1 MSANDHRRGLIL
13 AFYLHSILLCVR
25 NSDPYFIS
33 HRIYC
38 MKIYITNEP
47 TVAEI
52 YGRILKLI
60 KSVDTNPKLL
70 FGTISYLILVM
81 VYAVSN
87 L

>member
-1 MSANDHRRGLIL
+1 
-13 AFYLHSILLCVR
+13 
-25 NSDPYFIS
+25 
-33 HRIYC
+33 
-38 MKIYITNEP
+38 MKIYITKEP
-47 TVAEI
+47 TISEV

-81 VYAVSN
+81 MYAATN

>member
-1 MSANDHRRGLIL
+1 MSADDHRTGLIL
-13 AFYLHSILLCVR
+13 VFNCTLFLCLR
-25 NSDPYFIS
+25 NIDPYFKPD
-33 HRIYC
+33 RIEC
-38 MKIYITNEP
+38 MKIYITKEP

-70 FGTISYLILVM
+70 FGTISYLILVI
-81 VYAVSN
+81 VYAVTN

>member
-1 MSANDHRRGLIL
+1 
-13 AFYLHSILLCVR
+13 
-25 NSDPYFIS
+25 
-33 HRIYC
+33 
-38 MKIYITNEP
+38 MKIYITKEP
-47 TVAEI
+47 TVSVL

-81 VYAVSN
+81 VYAIIN

>member
-1 MSANDHRRGLIL
+1 MSADDHRTGLIL
-13 AFYLHSILLCVR
+13 VFNCAVFFCVR
-25 NSDPYFIS
+25 NIDPYFKPD
-33 HRIYC
+33 RTKC

-47 TVAEI
+47 KLPKI
-52 YGRILKLI
+52 YGRVLKLI

-81 VYAVSN
+81 IYAVSN

>member
-1 MSANDHRRGLIL
+1 
-13 AFYLHSILLCVR
+13 
-25 NSDPYFIS
+25 
-33 HRIYC
+33 
-38 MKIYITNEP
+38 MKIYITKEP
-47 TVAEI
+47 TISEV

-81 VYAVSN
+81 VYAVTN

>member
-1 MSANDHRRGLIL
+1 M
-13 AFYLHSILLCVR
+13 CVR
-25 NSDPYFIS
+25 NIDPYFTPD
-33 HRIYC
+33 RNKN
-38 MKIYITNEP
+38 MKIYTTKEP
-47 TVAEI
+47 TLAEI

>member
-1 MSANDHRRGLIL
+1 MSADDHRTGLIL
-13 AFYLHSILLCVR
+13 VFNCAVFFCVR
-25 NSDPYFIS
+25 NIDPYFKPDRS
-33 HRIYC
+33 RY
-38 MKIYITNEP
+38 MKIYITKEP

-52 YGRILKLI
+52 YGRVLKLI